1 MVSGVPPQSFRED
14 SLVNERVN
22 MPECRYAMFVQ
33 ICMGEHGSSIHYYS
47 CFAAFIKFVLICSLY
62 RCLRANDIRPNR

>member
-33 ICMGEHGSSIHYYS
+33 ICMGEHGVKCNMVTTCARTWYTNSQS
-47 CFAAFIKFVLICSLY
+47 
-62 RCLRANDIRPNR
+62 

>member
-33 ICMGEHGSSIHYYS
+33 ICTGEHGSSIHYYS
-47 CFAAFIKFVLICSLY
+47 WFAAFII
-62 RCLRANDIRPNR
+62 

>member
-1 MVSGVPPQSFRED
+1 MVSGVSPQSFRED

-33 ICMGEHGSSIHYYS
+33 ICMSEHGSLIHYYS
-47 CFAAFIKFVLICSLY
+47 CFAACIKFVLIYSLY

>member
-1 MVSGVPPQSFRED
+1 MVSGVPPQFFRED

-33 ICMGEHGSSIHYYS
+33 ICMGDTVHPYIITVALQH
-47 CFAAFIKFVLICSLY
+47 L
-62 RCLRANDIRPNR
+62 

>member
-1 MVSGVPPQSFRED
+1 MVSGMPSQPFRED

-33 ICMGEHGSSIHYYS
+33 ICMGEHGVK
-47 CFAAFIKFVLICSLY
+47 CNMVTV
-62 RCLRANDIRPNR
+62 RPYIITVALQHL